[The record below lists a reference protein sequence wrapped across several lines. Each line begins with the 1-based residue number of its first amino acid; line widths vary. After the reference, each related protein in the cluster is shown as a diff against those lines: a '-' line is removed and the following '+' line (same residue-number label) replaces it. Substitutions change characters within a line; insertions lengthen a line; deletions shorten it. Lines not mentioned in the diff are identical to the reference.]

1 MRYVNHK
8 NNQFKPGA
16 GFAVPFFV
24 VLALLTVVSFII
36 PLRPTRSESEK
47 RNLAQFPEF
56 TVDALVSGS
65 YFDDIS
71 TWFSDTFPG
80 REDWL
85 LLSAK
90 IEEYHGDADIIIHG
104 NLNQNELVSTVP
116 ETTEA
121 ATPASS
127 VPVDAV
133 PETTVPSETVHVKDL
148 PPPVLEEVAPPTDP
162 VEEWGGLNAGEA
174 EVNLGAVIQIEDY
187 AFNYFSYSEYTSDR
201 YAEMVSRF
209 AEKMEG
215 TGVNIISA
223 PCPTAIGVMVESEY
237 MELLKCEP
245 QDEALDY
252 IHSLMPDSVLKV
264 DTVRA
269 LIPHNDEYLYFR
281 TDHHWTALGAYY
293 SYVACMEALGYEP
306 ADLEEDFELWDQG
319 EFRGSLYYECSQSSK
334 LRLDT
339 VYAYNP
345 LGDITTKIH
354 RESYSGGFE
363 WTVLTDMSK
372 NKPNSKYMTFLAGDN
387 ALTVITNNS
396 IPDAPNCVVLKDSYG
411 NCFAPFL
418 TQNYHT
424 VYVVDYREYYA
435 MRMPQF
441 AEEYDIQDIFLIPN
455 LGATQNS
462 AVIDLMG
469 NLCR

>member
-1 MRYVNHK
+1 MRYVNH
-8 NNQFKPGA
+8 NNNKFKPGA
-16 GFAVPFFV
+16 GYAIPFFV

-36 PLRPTRSESEK
+36 PLRPTRSEAEK
-47 RNLAQFPEF
+47 RSLAEFPEF
-56 TVDALVSGS
+56 SVEALASGS

-85 LLSAK
+85 LVSAK
-90 IEEYHGDADIIIHG
+90 IEELHGHSDIIIHG
-104 NLNQNELVSTVP
+104 DLNQNIPEPTVP
-116 ETTEA
+116 TT
-121 ATPASS
+121 T
-127 VPVDAV
+127 V
-133 PETTVPSETVHVKDL
+133 PETTVPEDTAAETTSPSEATAPTVETTV
-148 PPPVLEEVAPPTDP
+148 PVLEEIAPPTDP

-174 EVNLGAVIQIEDY
+174 EVRLGAVIQIDDY
-187 AFNYFSYSEYTSDR
+187 AFNYFSFSEYTSER
-201 YAEMVSRF
+201 YAKMVNRF
-209 AEKMEG
+209 VEKMAD
-215 TGVNIISA
+215 TGVNIVSA
-223 PCPTAIGVMVESEY
+223 PCPTSVGVMVENEY
-237 MELLKCEP
+237 MKKLKCEP
-245 QDEALDY
+245 QDEALAY
-252 IHSLMPDSVLKV
+252 IHSFMDERVIKV
-264 DTVRA
+264 DTVNA

-293 SYVACMEALGYEP
+293 SYAACMEALGHEP
-306 ADLEEDFELWDQG
+306 ASLEEDFETWDQG

-334 LRLDT
+334 LRLDN

-345 LGDITTKIH
+345 LGEITAKIYP
-354 RESYSGGFE
+354 SGYSGFE

-372 NKPNSKYMTFLAGDN
+372 NKANSKYMTFLAGDN
-387 ALTVITNNS
+387 ALTVITNDS
-396 IPDAPNCVVLKDSYG
+396 IPDAPNCVILKDSYG

-418 TQNYHT
+418 TQNYHK
-424 VYVVDYREYYA
+424 VYVVDYREYNV

-441 AEEYDIQDIFLIPN
+441 VEEYDIQDILLIPN

>member
-8 NNQFKPGA
+8 NKNLKPGA
-16 GFAVPFFV
+16 GYAIPFFV
-24 VLALLTVVSFII
+24 VLAALTVVSFII

-56 TVDALVSGS
+56 SAEALVSGS

-85 LLSAK
+85 LVSAK
-90 IEEYHGDADIIIHG
+90 IEEYHGHSDIIIHG
-104 NLNQNELVSTVP
+104 DLNPITPETTVPATTVPEESTVP
-116 ETTEA
+116 ETT
-121 ATPASS
+121 
-127 VPVDAV
+127 V
-133 PETTVPSETVHVKDL
+133 PEETVHVKDL
-148 PPPVLEEVAPPTDP
+148 PPIILEEIAPPTDP

-174 EVNLGAVIQIEDY
+174 EINLGAVIQIDDY
-187 AFNYFSYSEYTSDR
+187 AFNYFGFSEYTSER
-201 YAEMVSRF
+201 YANMVNRF
-209 AEKMEG
+209 VEKMAD
-215 TGVNIISA
+215 TDVNIISA
-223 PCPTAIGVMVESEY
+223 PCPTAIGVMVENEY

-245 QDEALDY
+245 QDEALEY
-252 IHSLMPDSVLKV
+252 LHSFMDDRVVKV
-264 DTVRA
+264 DTVNA
-269 LIPHNDEYLYFR
+269 LIAHNDEYLYFR

-306 ADLEEDFELWDQG
+306 ASLEEDFELWDQG

-334 LRLDT
+334 LRLDN

-345 LGDITTKIH
+345 LGEITAKIYP
-354 RESYSGGFE
+354 SGYSGFD

-387 ALTVITNNS
+387 ALTIITNDS
-396 IPDAPNCVVLKDSYG
+396 IPDAPNCVILKDSYG

-418 TQNYHT
+418 TQNYHK
-424 VYVVDYREYYA
+424 VYVVDYREYSV

-455 LGATQNS
+455 LGATQS
-462 AVIDLMG
+462 TAVIDLMG
-469 NLCR
+469 GLCR

>member
-8 NNQFKPGA
+8 NKQFKAGA
-16 GFAVPFFV
+16 GYTIPFFV

-36 PLRPTRSESEK
+36 PLRPTRSEAEK
-47 RNLAQFPEF
+47 RNLAEFPEF
-56 TVDALVSGS
+56 TVEALASGS

-85 LLSAK
+85 LVSAK
-90 IEEYHGDADIIIHG
+90 IEELHGHSDIIIHG
-104 NLNQNELVSTVP
+104 DLLQNQPEPTVP
-116 ETTEA
+116 VTT
-121 ATPASS
+121 
-127 VPVDAV
+127 V
-133 PETTVPSETVHVKDL
+133 PETTVPVTTEPAVTTPHVKDF
-148 PPPVLEEVAPPTDP
+148 PPPMLEEVAPPTDP

-174 EVNLGAVIQIEDY
+174 EVNLGAVIQIDDY
-187 AFNYFSYSEYTSDR
+187 AFNYFSFSEYTSER
-201 YAEMVSRF
+201 YANMVNRF
-209 AEKMEG
+209 VERMAE
-215 TGVNIISA
+215 TGVNIVSA
-223 PCPTAIGVMVESEY
+223 PCPTSVGVMVENEY
-237 MELLKCEP
+237 MKLLKCEP

-252 IHSLMPDSVLKV
+252 LHSFMDERVIKV
-264 DTVRA
+264 DTVNA

-293 SYVACMEALGYEP
+293 SYAACMEALGYEP
-306 ADLEEDFELWDQG
+306 ASLEEDFEIWDQG

-339 VYAYNP
+339 VTAYNP
-345 LGDITTKIH
+345 LGDIKTKIYP
-354 RESYSGGFE
+354 SGYSGFE

-387 ALTVITNNS
+387 ALTVMTNES
-396 IPDAPNCVVLKDSYG
+396 IPDAPNCVILKDSYG

-418 TQNYHT
+418 TQNYHN
-424 VYVVDYREYYA
+424 VYVIDYREYNV

-441 AEEYDIQDIFLIPN
+441 VEEYDIQDILLIPN

>member
-8 NNQFKPGA
+8 TNQFKVGA
-16 GFAVPFFV
+16 GFAVPFFL
-24 VLALLTVVSFII
+24 VLAALTVVSFII

-47 RNLAQFPEF
+47 RNLAEFPEF
-56 TVDALVSGS
+56 SAEALISGS

-90 IEEYHGDADIIIHG
+90 VEEFHGHSDIIIHG
-104 NLNQNELVSTVP
+104 DLNLP
-116 ETTEA
+116 EPE
-121 ATPASS
+121 
-127 VPVDAV
+127 
-133 PETTVPSETVHVKDL
+133 PETTVPATTAPAATETQAETTAPQETVHVKEDL
-148 PPPVLEEVAPPTDP
+148 PPIILEEIAPPTDP
-162 VEEWGGLNAGEA
+162 VEEWGGLDAGEA

-187 AFNYFSYSEYTSDR
+187 AFNYFSFSEYTTER
-201 YAEMVSRF
+201 YAEMVNRF
-209 AEKMEG
+209 VERMAD
-215 TGVNIISA
+215 TDVNIISA
-223 PCPTAIGVMVESEY
+223 PCPTAIGVMVEDEY
-237 MELLKCEP
+237 MQLLKCEP
-245 QDEALDY
+245 QTEALAY
-252 IHSLMPDSVLKV
+252 LHSFVDERVIKV
-264 DTVRA
+264 DTVNA
-269 LIPHNDEYLYFR
+269 LIAHNDEYLYFR

-293 SYVACMEALGYEP
+293 SYAACMEALGMEP
-306 ADLEEDFELWDQG
+306 ANLEEDFELWDQG

-334 LRLDT
+334 LRLDN

-345 LGDITTKIH
+345 LGEISTKIYP
-354 RESYSGGFE
+354 SGYSGFD

-387 ALTVITNNS
+387 ALTVITNDS
-396 IPDAPNCVVLKDSYG
+396 IPDAPNCVILKDSYG

-418 TQNYHT
+418 TQNYHK
-424 VYVVDYREYYA
+424 VYVVDYREYNV

-441 AEEYDIQDIFLIPN
+441 VEEYGIRDIFLIPN
-455 LGATQNS
+455 LGATQNT